1 MHGAKASNAVP
12 AAIDN
17 KPTPYSLGLSGRED
31 YSVFGKLT
39 RLFVKV
45 LISWISRRRS
55 APHSHRQRERE
66 RESKSPTSSAEPTT
80 MKSLID
86 CSTKPSLS
94 TGTRT
99 AESTSCLS
107 QLFRSHSVTDLLS
120 SFSICVTN
128 SPTNVDFDCD
138 SCREM

>member
-1 MHGAKASNAVP
+1 MSAIRGGDNEQSLVCSDWLPRSGPLLLPARPRDHVETERHIQVNLRLRPMHGAKASNAVP

-17 KPTPYSLGLSGRED
+17 KPTPYSLGLSCRED

-66 RESKSPTSSAEPTT
+66 RVRAPHLLQSS
-80 MKSLID
+80 
-86 CSTKPSLS
+86 
-94 TGTRT
+94 
-99 AESTSCLS
+99 
-107 QLFRSHSVTDLLS
+107 QQ
-120 SFSICVTN
+120 
-128 SPTNVDFDCD
+128 
-138 SCREM
+138 